1 MSQSNTRSGDFP
13 VTAGVDL
20 RGKEGY
26 LVRIGSDS
34 GRAVALLPEKN
45 DEPMLFVLIEGGDVG
60 DTVTLRPLEAGRS
73 VRVRLDGGCE
83 PGALLM
89 VLWDGGHEGKV
100 VWLPEVPGTFYSH
113 LVALESGSP
122 GQLVL
127 AMPVSAFVVKNN

>member
-1 MSQSNTRSGDFP
+1 MSQSNTRVGDFP
-13 VTAGVDL
+13 ITAGVDL

-45 DEPMLFVLIEGGDVG
+45 DEPLLFVLLEGADVG
-60 DTVTLRPLEAGRS
+60 GTVSLRPLESGRS
-73 VRVRLDGGCE
+73 VRVRLDGSCE

-89 VLWDGGHEGKV
+89 VLWNGGQEGKV
-100 VWLPEVPGTFYSH
+100 IWLPEVPGTFYSH
-113 LVALESGSP
+113 LVALESGTT

-127 AMPVSAFVVKNN
+127 AMPASAYVVKEN